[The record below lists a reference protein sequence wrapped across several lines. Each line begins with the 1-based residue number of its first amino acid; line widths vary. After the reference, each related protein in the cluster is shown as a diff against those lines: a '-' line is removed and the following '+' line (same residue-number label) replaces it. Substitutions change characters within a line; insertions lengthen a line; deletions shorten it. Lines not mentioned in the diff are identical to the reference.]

1 MSTNRD
7 GWRAFVARWY
17 GEGRLAFHDAHG
29 AAERLPWRGGTL
41 HQDVY
46 DRPEPD
52 APVVVLLH
60 GIQGYGRMFLSVTE
74 GLWKRG
80 CAVVVPDIPGYGLSA
95 SRKDRGRRPI
105 GDQLAGVE
113 AVVRAAAAR
122 WPDRPL
128 VLSGASLGAPLAF
141 ATALKVPEAR
151 ALTLWTLFSPDDPD
165 VLAATGRFGRFSG
178 AMLGV
183 MRPVGRL
190 IPGLPMAAWFILA
203 LEHVNAAPGF
213 VRSLKD
219 DPLVAKTTNLRAML
233 SLQRDLPP
241 LLRWEAWDRPI
252 LVMQP
257 ANDRMIPPAATRRA
271 FARLTAEP
279 RRLEMLDGVEHFPD
293 TAGPLDRAA
302 DLIAGFL
309 EETRIKG

>member
-1 MSTNRD
+1 MSTNPD
-7 GWRAFVARWY
+7 GWRTFVARWY
-17 GEGRLAFHDAHG
+17 GEGRLAFHDANG
-29 AAERLPWRGGTL
+29 TAESRPWRGGTL

-46 DRPEPD
+46 DRPEAS

-74 GLWKRG
+74 GLWRRG
-80 CAVVVPDIPGYGLSA
+80 CAVVAPDIPGYGLSA
-95 SRKDRGRRPI
+95 SRKNRGRRAVA
-105 GDQLAGVE
+105 DQLDGVE
-113 AVVRAAAAR
+113 AAVRAAAAR

-128 VLSGASLGAPLAF
+128 VLAGASLGAPLAF
-141 ATALKVPEAR
+141 ATALKVPEVR
-151 ALTLWTLFSPDDPD
+151 ALTLWTLFSPDDPA

-178 AMLGV
+178 ATLGV
-183 MRPVGRL
+183 MRPVGRV

-203 LEHVNAAPGF
+203 LEHLNAAPGF

-257 ANDRMIPPAATRRA
+257 GNDRMIPPAATCRA
-271 FARLTAEP
+271 FTRLTAEP
-279 RRLEMLDGVEHFPD
+279 RRLEMLDGVEHFP
-293 TAGPLDRAA
+293 AEPEPLDRAA
-302 DLIAGFL
+302 ALMAGFL
-309 EETRIKG
+309 EEVGIKG